1 MIDQALKLEEAARD
15 CKDVNKKKELLV
27 ASSAEFLRASKKD
40 NSNQKKY
47 LAKAIELYEQS
58 NKLKMVHHQVEKS
71 DRIDFTSI
79 GGLDSLKEEIRIKI
93 IEPILNPEIFKQFG
107 KKAGGG
113 ILMYGPPGCGKSL
126 IAEATANEANASF
139 YHVKP
144 SELKSKY
151 VGETEKN
158 ISKLFEQAREN
169 QPAIIFFDEFE
180 TLGRERSRTDV
191 HTQNHISQLLS
202 EMDGVGNKDSQILLL
217 AATNVP
223 WDIDPALR
231 RHGRF
236 GTSIFVHEPDLLARK
251 EIIKLNLQDKPIDD
265 SVDVE
270 FLANVTDGFSG
281 ADISELCE
289 IAADIV
295 IKEFFKTK
303 NKRNINHQ
311 DFITALEH
319 KQTIVKS
326 WYDLA
331 KKKIIENQQEDLYS
345 DIMAR

>member
-1 MIDQALKLEEAARD
+1 MIEQALKLEEAARNS
-15 CKDVNKKKELLV
+15 KDANKKKELLV
-27 ASSAEFLRASKKD
+27 ASSAEFLRASKQD
-40 NSNQKKY
+40 QNNQKKY

-58 NKLKMVHHQVEKS
+58 NKIKMSVQPKNN
-71 DRIDFTSI
+71 DGRIDFNSI
-79 GGLDSLKEEIRIKI
+79 GGLESLKEEIRIKI
-93 IEPILNPEIFKQFG
+93 IEPILNPEIFKEFG

-139 YHVKP
+139 FHVKP

-158 ISKLFEQAREN
+158 ISKLFEQARQN

-236 GTSIFVHEPDLLARK
+236 GSSIFVTEPDLIARK
-251 EIIKLNLQDKPIDD
+251 EILQLNLSDKPIDET
-265 SVDVE
+265 VDTE
-270 FLANVTDGFSG
+270 FLANVTEGFSG
-281 ADISELCE
+281 ADITELCE

-295 IKEFFKTK
+295 IKEYFRTK
-303 NKRNINHQ
+303 NRRKINHN
-311 DFITALEH
+311 DFINALEN
-319 KQTIVKS
+319 KQSIVKS

-331 KKKIIENQQEDLYS
+331 KKKIVENQQEDLYA
-345 DIMAR
+345 DIMAK